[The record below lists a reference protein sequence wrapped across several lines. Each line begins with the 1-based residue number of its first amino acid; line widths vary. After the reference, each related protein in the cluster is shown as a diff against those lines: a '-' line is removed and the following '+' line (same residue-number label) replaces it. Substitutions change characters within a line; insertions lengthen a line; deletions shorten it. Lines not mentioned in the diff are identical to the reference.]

1 MVLTRTAVLALLLVA
16 QTFVS
21 AHARWV
27 QVESEN
33 FMFVGETS
41 EKDGRRI
48 VEDLEVFRGTLL
60 ALLGIRG
67 VPEVRKVRVFGL
79 DGIKDLRDVSGMG
92 GIAGV
97 YTRASDYPVF
107 LLTVKGDD
115 DSVRKTAFHEY
126 THHILNSYTDFYIPR
141 WYNEGFA
148 EYISSFE
155 AEDGIITIGKPASDF
170 GLILKYK
177 RWAGLD
183 DFTNA
188 ITRYPFTEGGFGTTG
203 VRANLFY
210 AMSWLGVHYLQST
223 PELNKGFTSYI
234 QMINQ
239 GVDSREAFEKSYGI
253 DQEEF
258 GERIQNYWRRDKFR
272 ISRAPIEGL
281 VTVPDITARKITE
294 DEAQA
299 ALWEVRVLFLPRSK
313 DGDVRRDQLRGDLN
327 AFIERVGYAI
337 DLAQDRMDLEIAD
350 KRYDAAVRI
359 GEDAMQRFP
368 DDLRSTRMLADA
380 LYHRYESDPEKYP
393 DDILLSRDLFATV
406 LTLEP
411 TNPTANSHYPTTFE
425 AGDTRPDE
433 RAIQAVAFN
442 LSYNRNP
449 ANFDTYLQAARVYS
463 NTGQTEY
470 ACVLLNKVDK
480 WIRATDADLT
490 DEERE
495 EMAARGIEPSV
506 DELDEILASVPGG
519 CPAS

>member
-1 MVLTRTAVLALLLVA
+1 MDFARTAVLVLLLVA
-16 QTFVS
+16 HAFVT

-33 FMFVGETS
+33 FIFVGETS
-41 EKDGRRI
+41 EKNGQRI

-79 DGIKDLRDVSGMG
+79 DGVRDLREVSGMG

-97 YTRASDYPVF
+97 YLRAADYPVF

-126 THHILNSYTDFYIPR
+126 THHILNSYTDVYIPR

-155 AEDGIITIGKPASDF
+155 VDDGIITIGKPASDF
-170 GLILKYK
+170 GLVLKYK

-203 VRANLFY
+203 VRAGLFY

-223 PELNKGFTSYI
+223 PELNKGFAPYI

-239 GVDSREAFEKSYGI
+239 GVEPREAFEKGYGI

-258 GERIQNYWRRDKFR
+258 GERIQNYWRRNKFR
-272 ISRAPIEGL
+272 ISQAPIEGL
-281 VTVPDITARKITE
+281 VTIPDITVQTITK

-299 ALWEVRVLFLPRSK
+299 ALWEVRVLFLPRSNDE
-313 DGDVRRDQLRGDLN
+313 DGRREQARADLT

-350 KRYDAAVRI
+350 GRHDAAVRI
-359 GEDAMQRFP
+359 GEDAMERFP

-380 LYHRYESDPEKYP
+380 LYHRYESDPEKYG

-406 LTLEP
+406 LALEP
-411 TNPTANSHYPTTFE
+411 TNPTANSHYPTTFN
-425 AGDTRPDE
+425 AGDTKPDE
-433 RAIQAVAFN
+433 RALQAVAFN

-449 ANFDTYLQAARVYS
+449 SNFDTYLQAARVYS
-463 NTGQTEY
+463 ATGQAQY
-470 ACVLLNKVDK
+470 ACTLLNKVDR

-495 EMAARGIEPSV
+495 EMTARNMEPSV
-506 DELDEILASVPGG
+506 NELDEILASIPGG
-519 CPAS
+519 CPAP